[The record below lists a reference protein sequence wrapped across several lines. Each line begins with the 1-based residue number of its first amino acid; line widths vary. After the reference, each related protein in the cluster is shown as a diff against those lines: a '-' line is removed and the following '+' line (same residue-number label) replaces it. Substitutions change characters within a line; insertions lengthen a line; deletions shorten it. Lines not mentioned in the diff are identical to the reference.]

1 MDPKTVKTAV
11 DLAKYAGLIISH
23 IKPDKQSVRRLT
35 YTIAK
40 ERLQLEGEALS
51 FYTKLISDY
60 LSGMNATIED
70 LNDILGNAFK
80 ESDERTIIY
89 ITQLIKSVSLSDIPK
104 EKRGDI
110 IQEIIKRKLEIE
122 KLEKE
127 EKSKT
132 TRTALVAGG
141 VLLATALAIIGYRYA
156 RPMTFTEWLDKI
168 I

>member
-11 DLAKYAGLIISH
+11 DLAKYAGLVISH

-40 ERLQLEGEALS
+40 ERLQLEEEALS

-89 ITQLIKSVSLSDIPK
+89 ITQLIKSVSLSEIPK
-104 EKRGDI
+104 EKKGDI
-110 IQEIIKRKLEIE
+110 IQDIVRRKLEIE

-127 EKSKT
+127 EKAKT
-132 TRTALVAGG
+132 TRTAIVVSGAALIALVA
-141 VLLATALAIIGYRYA
+141 VIGYRYA
-156 RPMTFTEWLDKI
+156 RPMTFAEWLDKI